1 MGVQMEKVEYPPF
14 FLMGG
19 VCVGG
24 RCAKRTEKGCLGA
37 RDEEAGRK
45 VADSQSSWRAPQ
57 ASWVD
62 EQGLRPF
69 ALPIS

>member
-24 RCAKRTEKGCLGA
+24 ADVQRELRRGAWEPEMRRLGGRWQTES
-37 RDEEAGRK
+37 E
-45 VADSQSSWRAPQ
+45 
-57 ASWVD
+57 
-62 EQGLRPF
+62 
-69 ALPIS
+69 